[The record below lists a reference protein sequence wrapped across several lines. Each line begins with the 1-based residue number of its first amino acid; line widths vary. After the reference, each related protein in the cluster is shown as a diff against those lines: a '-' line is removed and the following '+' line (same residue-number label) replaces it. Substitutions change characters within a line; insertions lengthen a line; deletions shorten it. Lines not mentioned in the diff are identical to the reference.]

1 MFILDVVFVSE
12 VELCVVMSLIER
24 GMDVGSGLVNRYSRL
39 RKKINQDRCLC
50 YYDEKTQSIIVGVFD
65 GHGVN
70 GHVIS
75 EV

>member
-1 MFILDVVFVSE
+1 
-12 VELCVVMSLIER
+12 
-24 GMDVGSGLVNRYSRL
+24 MDVGSGLVNRYSRL